1 MSPVDPASASASEP
15 RRGSSLRI
23 PLLHLRVGVMNE
35 LQYRANF
42 AVQLLQTFVQVAT
55 GLIALAL
62 IFDHT
67 TDLNGWTRPQLIVV
81 LGMYNVVGGMIGF
94 AIEPNMGRLMAD
106 VRLGTF
112 DYVLTKPV
120 DAQLLASARE
130 FRLWR
135 LTDVAVGIGV
145 TIWGVVQLDDGL
157 SLGRLVGFVAATT
170 VGIVLV
176 YCIWLV
182 VTTGAFWIV
191 RMDMVQD
198 LFTGMYRAGQ
208 YPVTV
213 YPAWLRL
220 TMTYL
225 VPVGFAVTVPAESL
239 TGRLTWERVVL
250 TVIFLVVAL
259 GVTRL
264 VWRLGTKHYAGA
276 SA

>member
-1 MSPVDPASASASEP
+1 MSGD
-15 RRGSSLRI
+15 RRLAAARI

-42 AVQLLQTFVQVAT
+42 AVQLLQTVVQVAT
-55 GLIALAL
+55 GLIALTL
-62 IFDHT
+62 IFQHT
-67 TDLNGWTRPQLIVV
+67 SELNGWTRPQLIVV
-81 LGMYNVVGGMIGF
+81 LGMYNVVGGLIGF

-106 VRLGTF
+106 VRMGTF
-112 DYVLTKPV
+112 DYVLTKPI
-120 DAQLLASARE
+120 DSQLLASARE

-135 LTDVAVGIGV
+135 LTDVFVGIGV
-145 TIWGVVQLDDGL
+145 TIWGVVAIHDGL
-157 SLGRLVGFVAATT
+157 SATRLVGFVAATA
-170 VGIVLV
+170 VGMILV

-208 YPVTV
+208 YPVTI
-213 YPAWLRL
+213 YPGWLRL

-225 VPVGFAVTVPAESL
+225 VPVGFAVTVPSESL
-239 TGRLTWERVVL
+239 TGRMTWERVVL
-250 TVIFLVVAL
+250 SAVFLVVAL
-259 GVTRL
+259 AITRL
-264 VWRLGTKHYAGA
+264 IWRLGTKHYAGA

>member
-1 MSPVDPASASASEP
+1 MRRPDLASA
-15 RRGSSLRI
+15 RI

-42 AVQLLQTFVQVAT
+42 AVQLVQTVVQVAT
-55 GLIALAL
+55 GLIAIAL
-62 IFDHT
+62 IFQHT
-67 TDLNGWTRPQLIVV
+67 STLDGWTRPQLIVV
-81 LGMYNVVGGMIGF
+81 VGMYNIVGGLIGF
-94 AIEPNMGRLMAD
+94 AIEPNMGRLMSD
-106 VRLGTF
+106 VRMGTF

-135 LTDVAVGIGV
+135 LTDVAVGTGV
-145 TIWGVVQLDDGL
+145 AIWGLAQLDGL
-157 SLGRLVGFVAATT
+157 SVGRLAGFALTVAA
-170 VGIVLV
+170 GMVLV

-182 VTTGAFWIV
+182 VTTGAFWVV

-213 YPAWLRL
+213 YPTWLRL

-225 VPVGFAVTVPAESL
+225 VPVGFAVTVPSESL
-239 TGRLTWERVVL
+239 TGRLTWERIVVGA
-250 TVIFLVVAL
+250 VFLVVAL
-259 GVTRL
+259 LLTRL
-264 VWRLGTKHYAGA
+264 VWRLGTRHYSGA